1 MPPGTTILSPEDRD
15 YDGYYHILPGHTHI
29 FKFIVPSFGLNK
41 IGVAHVMSGTQDW
54 SLDCWISSSPLDGV
68 QFSKNADMN
77 HFGIPRVMK
86 EFEIWDEKVAPEGT
100 LTLPSNRIFYIN
112 VKNLQNRDNTY
123 KLVFSV

>member
-54 SLDCWISSSPLDGV
+54 SLDCWI
-68 QFSKNADMN
+68 
-77 HFGIPRVMK
+77 PRVMK